1 MPLTGEDRL
10 LRWLRGRLGE
20 TLIGNDAAVLP
31 EGGPFAVTVDS
42 QIENVHFVPGLD
54 PALLARR
61 LLAVNLSDLAAM
73 GAVPRWAFLALSTRD
88 GFDHRR
94 FFRSLIAACRR
105 YGVTLAGGDLA
116 RSPGGTVATLTLLG
130 TKPEDG
136 RWLERSQ
143 ARPGHDL
150 WLGGTVGESAAG
162 AILIGRGA
170 RKNGPRLDLPPDFE
184 ASASLKTAARRAV
197 RRHLLPEPQ
206 LELGLWLGRQP
217 EVSALDVS
225 DGVARDLHR
234 LCRES
239 SVGASVICE
248 ALPFASRFETL
259 SQALGAD
266 PQELALGG
274 GEDYVLLFT
283 LPSGIAPPPGFGGR
297 RIGTITREKKVVLR
311 RAGARRPLPA
321 FGWDHLQEGAEN
333 GKPRRRGRGSRST
346 P

>member
-1 MPLTGEDRL
+1 MPLTGEDQL
-10 LRWLRGRLGE
+10 LRWLRGQLGE

-31 EGGPFAVTVDS
+31 ESGPLAVTVDS
-42 QIENVHFVPGLD
+42 QIESVHFLPGLD
-54 PALLARR
+54 PALLASR

-73 GAVPRWAFLALSTRD
+73 GAVPAWAFLALQTAD

-105 YGVTLAGGDLA
+105 HGVTLAGGDLA
-116 RSPGGTVATLTLLG
+116 KSPGGTVATLTLLG

-150 WLGGTVGESAAG
+150 WLGGPVGESAAG

-170 RKNGPRLDLPPDFE
+170 IINGRRIVLPPE
-184 ASASLKTAARRAV
+184 AEAFSPSLRSATRRAV

-206 LELGLWLGRQP
+206 LELGRWLSRQP
-217 EVSALDVS
+217 EASAMDVS
-225 DGVARDLHR
+225 DGVAKDLHR

-239 SVGASVICE
+239 SVGAQVISE
-248 ALPFASRFETL
+248 ALPFARGFERL
-259 SQALGAD
+259 ARALGAD
-266 PQELALGG
+266 PLELALGG

-283 LPSGIAPPPGFGGR
+283 LPSGLAPPPGFGCH
-297 RIGTITREKKVVLR
+297 RIGKITRARKVVLLQE
-311 RAGARRPLPA
+311 GSRRPLPA
-321 FGWDHLQEGAEN
+321 SGWDHLEKRVMKIESPGAKA
-333 GKPRRRGRGSRST
+333 GAR
-346 P
+346 

>member
-1 MPLTGEDRL
+1 MPLTGEDHL
-10 LRWLRGRLGE
+10 LRWLRGQLGE

-31 EGGPFAVTVDS
+31 ESGPLAVTVDS
-42 QIENVHFVPGLD
+42 QIESVHFTPGLD

-73 GAVPRWAFLALSTRD
+73 GAVPAWAFLALQTTE

-105 YGVTLAGGDLA
+105 HGVTLAGGDLA
-116 RSPGGTVATLTLLG
+116 RNPGGTVATLTLLG
-130 TKPEDG
+130 KQPEGG

-150 WLGGTVGESAAG
+150 WLGGPVGESAAG

-170 RKNGPRLDLPPDFE
+170 RMHGRRTELPPEVE
-184 ASASLKTAARRAV
+184 ALGSSLRSVARRAV

-217 EVSALDVS
+217 EGSAMDVS
-225 DGVARDLHR
+225 DGVAKDLHR

-239 SVGASVICE
+239 SVGAQVTFE
-248 ALPFASRFETL
+248 ALPFARGFETL
-259 SQALGAD
+259 ARALGAD
-266 PQELALGG
+266 PSSLALGG

-283 LPSGIAPPPGFGGR
+283 LPSGLAPPPGFDCH
-297 RIGTITREKKVVLR
+297 RIGRITRERKVVLHQE
-311 RAGARRPLPA
+311 GTRRPLPA
-321 FGWDHLQEGAEN
+321 SGWDHFE
-333 GKPRRRGRGSRST
+333 KRG
-346 P
+346 